1 MNISYKFIQIIIL
14 IIIVNMN
21 IFSQNENIK
30 KYKGNYKDGI
40 ASYSYFEDKN
50 GNIILHGKFEYSHE
64 DKDIDPQNKFKAE
77 KYETIKGEFKN
88 GKKEGLWIYTIPFF
102 NSDES
107 KVTGGGKTK
116 LNITLDRD
124 KITESNYE
132 AEGEIKG
139 DHYEVGQGL
148 TVIKANYLNGVLN
161 EDFLKNKIQKR
172 TEYEKILNKAPKFI
186 KIISNDTITNKLN
199 FKNGVLEGEA
209 FRIINRNIVL
219 SGNIFSGCLSDE
231 WRYSTQYLGSFKKD
245 NVVEIL
251 NFSYFGVAR
260 SGIKYNS
267 FKNDTIVN
275 VQNDDIKILDSLM
288 ENYTIENAKN
298 DTYGFIF
305 KYHPLTKD
313 YTEDD
318 LKLSLSKYND
328 IPLNM
333 FDGFFREF
341 NNIIRDF
348 IYISTIE
355 IENYDNRIEQT
366 KWLNF
371 NDIFVSD
378 ESKLKKYLKNP
389 FEKIYTNNLK
399 AIGGE
404 NSIKKISSYKVK
416 KEIEKM
422 RDPNWFS
429 SESQSCNK
437 SGNIKWKFPN
447 KYYYE
452 NPDCFDFTYLYFWSN
467 DSNSIKEYNFSRLQ
481 NTSPIEY
488 DLFTFRT
495 MIFPLYQMKQQGYIF
510 EVIGKSR
517 NDLTGKD
524 DLLFVKATSKN
535 GLKVDLYFDEATYLI
550 KEYIIHVNENTSDD
564 YKIESYEDFKNS
576 NFEGI
581 IKLPNYIYNDKVRGT
596 SFQYKYSNRLVYQL
610 NVPINNSEFK
620 SEYKT
625 KKSE

>member
-1 MNISYKFIQIIIL
+1 MNL
-14 IIIVNMN
+14 
-21 IFSQNENIK
+21 FSQNENIK

-50 GNIILHGKFEYSHE
+50 GNIILDGKFEYSYE
-64 DKDIDPQNKFKAE
+64 KKNIDPQNKFKAE
-77 KYETIKGEFKN
+77 KYQTIKGEFKN
-88 GKKEGLWIYTIPFF
+88 GKKEGLWTYTIPLF

-107 KVTGGGKTK
+107 KATGGGKSK

-124 KITESNYE
+124 KISETNYE

-139 DHYEVGQGL
+139 DHYEVAQGQI
-148 TVIKANYLNGVLN
+148 VIKANYLNGVLN
-161 EDFLKNKIQKR
+161 ENFSANKIVKR
-172 TEYEKILNKAPKFI
+172 TEYEKILNKVPKFI
-186 KIISNDTITNKLN
+186 KINSIDTVTNKLF
-199 FKNGVLEGEA
+199 FKNGVLDGKA
-209 FRIINRNIVL
+209 FRIFNRNILL
-219 SGNIFSGCLSDE
+219 SGNFASGRLSDE
-231 WRYSTQYLGSFKKD
+231 WRYSTQYLGSYKKD

-251 NFSYFGVAR
+251 NFSYTGSLL

-275 VQNDDIKILDSLM
+275 VQNDNIIILDSLID
-288 ENYTIENAKN
+288 YFTIESLKN
-298 DTYGFIF
+298 DTYGFTF
-305 KYHPLTKD
+305 KSHPLTKD

-318 LKLSLSKYND
+318 LKLRLSKYND

-333 FDGFFREF
+333 FDDFFSEF
-341 NNIIRDF
+341 FNIIFDF
-348 IYISTIE
+348 VYISNIE

-366 KWLNF
+366 EWLNF

-378 ESKLKKYLKNP
+378 ESKIKKYLKNP

-416 KEIEKM
+416 KEIVKM

-429 SESQSCNK
+429 SESQTCNK

-452 NPDCFDFTYLYFWSN
+452 NPDCFNFTYLYFWSN
-467 DSNSIKEYNFSRLQ
+467 DSNSIKEYNFSNLQ
-481 NTSPIEY
+481 NTSLIEY

-524 DLLFVKATSKN
+524 DFLFVKATSKN
-535 GLKVDLYFDEATYLI
+535 GLKVDLYIDEATYLI

-564 YKIESYEDFKNS
+564 FKIESYEDFTNS

-596 SFQYKYSNRLVYQL
+596 LYQYKYSNSLKYQL